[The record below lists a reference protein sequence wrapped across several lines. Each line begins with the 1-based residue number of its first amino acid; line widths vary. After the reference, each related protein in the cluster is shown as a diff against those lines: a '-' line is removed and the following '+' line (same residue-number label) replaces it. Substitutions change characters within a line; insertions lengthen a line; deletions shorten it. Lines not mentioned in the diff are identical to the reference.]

1 MRRRARTA
9 LVALAFVVGCASSAL
24 QTDPAPDEYRRP
36 ELRYFVENHGQ
47 DQRRLDQL
55 IARELGRNGLT
66 ATSGFSADRPEH
78 FDVLVVY
85 EDRWQW
91 DMSNYLIHM
100 RIDLRNPTTN
110 ELLAMGS
117 SYQTSLARK
126 EPEAVIVQIL
136 TGMFP

>member
-1 MRRRARTA
+1 VKRRARATLA
-9 LVALAFVVGCASSAL
+9 ALAFVVGCASSSL
-24 QTDPAPDEYRRP
+24 QTDPAPAEYRRAD
-36 ELRYFVENHGQ
+36 LRYFVENHGQ
-47 DQRRLDQL
+47 DQRRLDQ
-55 IARELGRNGLT
+55 IIVRELGKRGLA

-110 ELLAMGS
+110 QLLAMGS

-126 EPEAVIVQIL
+126 EPEAVIAKIL